1 MSAVAVQMGDTS
13 RHYASD
19 VAFTPTV
26 KAIQARKGS
35 RHGYAKMEERGGWRT
50 TITPDLAAFIAA
62 QTSVFLATAS
72 ADGQPYI
79 QHRGGPAGFLRVLDG
94 RTIAF
99 ADYSGNRQYISSG
112 NLADNPKA
120 HLFLID
126 YANRQRIKI
135 WGEARVVEND
145 AELMKKLMPEGYK
158 ARPEQVMLFTVTA
171 WDSNCPQHIPQRF
184 EAADVAAALA
194 SRDQRIAELEAEVA
208 RLKRAAGTQQ
218 SAV

>member
-1 MSAVAVQMGDTS
+1 MSATAVEMLDAS
-13 RHYASD
+13 HKHSSD

-50 TITPDLAAFIAA
+50 TITPDLAAFIGQ

-79 QHRGGPAGFLRVLDG
+79 QHRGGPAGFLHVLDD

-99 ADYSGNRQYISSG
+99 ADLAGNRQYITSG
-112 NLADNPKA
+112 NLADNARA

-135 WGEARVVEND
+135 WGEARIVEDD
-145 AELMKKLMPEGYK
+145 AALMQQLMPEGYK
-158 ARPEQVMLFTVTA
+158 ARPEQVVLFTVKA

-184 EAADVAAALA
+184 EAADVAAALGA
-194 SRDQRIAELEAEVA
+194 RDSCIAELEAEVA
-208 RLKRAAGTQQ
+208 RLKGAAE
-218 SAV
+218 